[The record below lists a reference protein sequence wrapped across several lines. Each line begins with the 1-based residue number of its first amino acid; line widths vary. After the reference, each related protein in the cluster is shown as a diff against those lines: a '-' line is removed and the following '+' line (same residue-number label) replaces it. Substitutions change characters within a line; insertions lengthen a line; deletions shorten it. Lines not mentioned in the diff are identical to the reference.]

1 MADQPLRTSLERCE
15 RSGRPR
21 FFERMQDMDFAAE
34 GLLDGLDGEE
44 RAARTR
50 LLEQLLANGVQLREL
65 KQAVAEDRLALLPV
79 EQVLAGDCSARDV
92 ESRTGLEVN
101 RILALRRA
109 LGLPEAG
116 AEDHVFS
123 DTDVEAAQSIKTF
136 MEAGFSEQAVTEIT
150 RVLGE
155 GMARLSAAIGPTF
168 AQTFLKPGQGEDE
181 VAAQFAAV
189 AENMTPAFEPVL
201 AAAFRAHVL
210 DSVRRAMLSHDE
222 LAAGQVADEWHVAVG
237 FADLVGF
244 TRLGAELET
253 HTLGDVVGTFS
264 QLAGQVAGPAVRL
277 VKTIGDAAMLVAR
290 EPGPMVE
297 AALTLVEAVEEADLP
312 AVRAGIAW
320 GTAIPRSGDFF
331 GHAVNL
337 ASRVTGIA
345 RPGSVLCTKEVHDA
359 APDFDWSFAG
369 RHRLKGIGDS
379 VPLYRA
385 RRVAPGRSAS
395 EDGAGEELRKRKA
408 DRRRR

>member
-1 MADQPLRTSLERCE
+1 
-15 RSGRPR
+15 
-21 FFERMQDMDFAAE
+21 MDFEAA
-34 GLLDGLDGEE
+34 GLLTGLEGEE
-44 RAARTR
+44 RAARIR
-50 LLEQLLANGVQLREL
+50 LLERLLADGFELDEL
-65 KQAVAEDRLALLPV
+65 KRAAAEDRLALLPV
-79 EQVLAGDCSARDV
+79 ERVLSTDCSAK
-92 ESRTGLEVN
+92 ELEEQTGLPSAT
-101 RILALRRA
+101 ILALRQA
-109 LGLPEAG
+109 LGLPGAG
-116 AEDHVFS
+116 PEDKVFS
-123 DTDVEAAQSIKTF
+123 DADLDAARSIKTF
-136 MEAGFSEQAVTEIT
+136 IEAGFSDEAVTEIT

-181 VAAQFAAV
+181 VAAQFAGMAD
-189 AENMTPAFEPVL
+189 NMTTAFEPVL

-210 DSVRRAMLSHDE
+210 DSVRRAMISHDE
-222 LAAGQVADEWHVAVG
+222 LAAGQVAGEWEVAVC
-237 FADLVGF
+237 FVDLVGF

-253 HTLGDVVGTFS
+253 QTLGDVVGTFAE
-264 QLAGQVAGPAVRL
+264 LAGKVAEPPVRL

-297 AALTLVEAVEEADLP
+297 AALALAEAVEAADLP

-320 GTAIPRSGDFF
+320 GPTIARSGDFF

-337 ASRVTGIA
+337 ASRVTSIA

-385 RRVAPGRSAS
+385 RRPALEGGDPSQ
-395 EDGAGEELRKRKA
+395 DGADEAVRKPKA
-408 DRRRR
+408 GRRRR